1 MNFFEKTI
9 ESKIIYQGEIF
20 NITTNKIKLKN
31 NHIASREVVKKSSAA
46 CVIAITRNKNIV
58 LVKQFRY
65 AIGKHLIEIPAG
77 KMESFEKHPLL
88 CAKRELL
95 EETGFKAP
103 NWINLGPILP
113 CPGFCNEKLFLFLA
127 KNSFKAQS
135 PKPDPD
141 EFLQTIT
148 MPLDLAVQRATFGSF
163 SDAKT
168 ICAIL
173 KLHNLAQ
180 LHKIII

>member
-1 MNFFEKTI
+1 MNFYEKTI
-9 ESKIIYQGEIF
+9 ESKITYRGKIF
-20 NITTNKIKLKN
+20 NITSNKVKLKN
-31 NHIASREVVKKSSAA
+31 NHIASREVVKKNSAA
-46 CVIAITRNKNIV
+46 CVIAVTKNKNIV

-77 KMESFEKHPLL
+77 KMENFEKHPLL

-103 NWINLGPILP
+103 SWINLGPILP
-113 CPGFCNEKLFLFLA
+113 CPGFCDEKLFLFLA
-127 KNSFKAQS
+127 KNSFKAQT

-148 MPLDLAVQRATFGSF
+148 IPLDLAVKKATFGLF

-168 ICAIL
+168 VCSIL
-173 KLHNLAQ
+173 KLHSLTQA
-180 LHKIII
+180 HKITI